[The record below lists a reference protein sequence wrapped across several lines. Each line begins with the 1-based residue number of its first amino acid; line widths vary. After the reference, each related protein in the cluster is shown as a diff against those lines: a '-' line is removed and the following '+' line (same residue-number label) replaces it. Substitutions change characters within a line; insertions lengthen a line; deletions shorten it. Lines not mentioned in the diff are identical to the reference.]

1 MESCF
6 KIPVP
11 KALNIRCSTEKS
23 PNYKKV
29 SWVNMP
35 LNENFFT
42 KMSQNKC
49 PSIKMA

>member
-6 KIPVP
+6 KIPAQ
-11 KALNIRCSTEKS
+11 KAFYNYTEKS
-23 PNYKKV
+23 PTYLKN
-29 SWVNMP
+29 SSVNMP
-35 LNENFFT
+35 FNENFFS